1 MPENMN
7 IDLSAVDAAA
17 EKYENEQIDCSED
30 EVSTGHKVLF
40 YIFLG
45 ALCLLGVGVPILVFI
60 LIKKSKENKKLK
72 EELKAKEAAPAETNV
87 AEGSEEVKGEEPKAE
102 EKSEPEPEKDKK
114 KK

>member
-1 MPENMN
+1 MPDINV
-7 IDLSAVDAAA
+7 DLSAINAEA
-17 EKYENEQIDCSED
+17 EKIQNEELVNTEE

-45 ALCLLGVGVPILVFI
+45 ALCLLGIGVPVLIFLLV
-60 LIKKSKENKKLK
+60 KKTKECKKLK
-72 EELKAKEAAPAETNV
+72 AEAKETAPAETNA
-87 AEGSEEVKGEEPKAE
+87 AEGSETENKGEEPKAE

>member
-1 MPENMN
+1 MPTDINV
-7 IDLSAVDAAA
+7 DLSAVDAAA
-17 EKYENEQIDCSED
+17 EKYENEVTCSED

-45 ALCLLGVGVPILVFI
+45 ALCLLGVGVPVLVFI

-72 EELKAKEAAPAETNV
+72 EELKAKEAAPAEDTAAADQTEAP
-87 AEGSEEVKGEEPKAE
+87 AEEAKAE
-102 EKSEPEPEKDKK
+102 TKPEPEKEDKK